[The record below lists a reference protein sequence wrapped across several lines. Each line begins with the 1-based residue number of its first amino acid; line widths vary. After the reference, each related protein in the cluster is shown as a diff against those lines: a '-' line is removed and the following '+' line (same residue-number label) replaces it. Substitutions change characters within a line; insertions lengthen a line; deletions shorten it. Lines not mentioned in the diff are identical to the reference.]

1 MYIYIFD
8 LQFSIL
14 QWLTERMMCEP
25 ASRACDQSAAWHQMP
40 VSAQAGLKTWHEN
53 EKARL
58 LSSLHIHWAHP
69 TVHRTY
75 HVFGKK
81 FATSWVCSHFLHW
94 CTAACWSE
102 IMQHTAHTLTEIYWA
117 FHCAGVLPWH
127 GVHHISQGRADGWY
141 AMIKFVNQ
149 FVTKLISDPASNNVT
164 LDRNRSCLRTG
175 TQCLSVAPYPSKTYF
190 APLRAL

>member
-1 MYIYIFD
+1 
-8 LQFSIL
+8 
-14 QWLTERMMCEP
+14 MCEP

-75 HVFGKK
+75 HVFGTK

-102 IMQHTAHTLTEIYWA
+102 IMQHTAHTLTE
-117 FHCAGVLPWH
+117 FT
-127 GVHHISQGRADGWY
+127 GRSIALAYYLDMGFTIFPRTCWWV
-141 AMIKFVNQ
+141 ICDDQVCESICHKNLF
-149 FVTKLISDPASNNVT
+149 LILLATTLHLIGIDPAFVQVLNASVWLLT
-164 LDRNRSCLRTG
+164 LPKHTSPHSEHCK
-175 TQCLSVAPYPSKTYF
+175 SF
-190 APLRAL
+190 